1 MGNDTRTI
9 RRGIFR
15 RIPKCSS
22 QRNWSNFSSIRS
34 CQREDTHAILFFRS
48 PNERSGLRS
57 GETTVKRV
65 LPCACHKTHFG
76 RGRARV
82 GVFRSPGNFSRSSER
97 MYSPEISCFLFIPHL
112 AHHSV
117 KKKGQC
123 RVESSNTPLMG
134 ANPLRARCLFSARS
148 AWDKSCGNLESA
160 TKKRA

>member
-9 RRGIFR
+9 RGGIFR
-15 RIPKCSS
+15 KLSNCSS
-22 QRNWSNFSSIRS
+22 QRNCSNFSSICS

-82 GVFRSPGNFSRSSER
+82 RVFRSPGNFSRSSER
-97 MYSPEISCFLFIPHL
+97 MFSPEISYFFIPHL

-123 RVESSNTPLMG
+123 RGESSNTPLMR
-134 ANPLRARCLFSARS
+134 ANPFRARCLFSTRS
-148 AWDKSCGNLESA
+148 AWDKSCENFESA
-160 TKKRA
+160 RTKSA